1 MCGLY
6 GAGQAEAA
14 EVKLLEYAVS
24 SVTAGIDALG
34 EVTVRL
40 LVSENNAYTHKYIH
54 TYIDALGEVTV
65 RLLVSE
71 KNSWKSKYTRI
82 VC

>member
-6 GAGQAEAA
+6 GAGQGNAET
-14 EVKLLEYAVS
+14 VKLMDYTVS

-40 LVSENNAYTHKYIH
+40 QV
-54 TYIDALGEVTV
+54 
-65 RLLVSE
+65 LLV
-71 KNSWKSKYTRI
+71 
-82 VC
+82 